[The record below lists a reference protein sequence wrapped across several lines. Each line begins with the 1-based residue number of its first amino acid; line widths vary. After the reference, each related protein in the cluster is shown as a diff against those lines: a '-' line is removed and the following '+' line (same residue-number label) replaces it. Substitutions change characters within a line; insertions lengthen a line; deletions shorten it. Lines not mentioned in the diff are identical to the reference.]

1 VWVSRWLW
9 IATFLAAGTL
19 LSVAAMLLRSRLAR
33 SHRLVLG
40 WLATTAILLLVAV
53 AALGW
58 AGGPDDAMTLLSE
71 YAQEAPF
78 AIDTILAFALILRR
92 YLPDG
97 DHATAAL
104 YGVVTT
110 LILRAGFLGAVT
122 RLLYSFSWLFYL
134 IGALLL
140 YTAFALVNGRHDQ
153 SAGHDGVSK
162 RWPARTVLKWGRR
175 QRTNGLAYLPPMA
188 VAVVLLTLEDPL
200 AWPDGG
206 PVYQTILA
214 NILALLPVPVLV
226 VYSEKLLSL
235 IRYLPTSLG
244 LVGSFL
250 GIKIVFI
257 ALHFNAMPFLNGA
270 HGVHWAPTISPYVS
284 FLVTAGTFAVAL
296 TVSLAHKRR
305 VDSRRQTAA
314 LPGPSTDLA
323 PEPRT
328 GLVSPPRTTA
338 LISGASP
345 SGPGPSLRTG
355 STATALTITAMA
367 GLVILTSIIAYH
379 RRSRRYRQ
387 RSTTPTAIPELEPG
401 SRS

>member
-1 VWVSRWLW
+1 VSRQCCCAVGWL
-9 IATFLAAGTL
+9 GP
-19 LSVAAMLLRSRLAR
+19 
-33 SHRLVLG
+33 HRLVLG

-134 IGALLL
+134 VGALLL

-162 RWPARTVLKWGRR
+162 RWPARTVVKWGRR
-175 QRTNGLAYLPPMA
+175 KRTNGLAYLPPMA

-257 ALHFNAMPFLNGA
+257 ALHVNAMPFLNGA

-284 FLVTAGTFAVAL
+284 VLGDCWGTFAVAL
-296 TVSLAHKRR
+296 TVSLATSDESTAAVRP
-305 VDSRRQTAA
+305 AA

-323 PEPRT
+323 PEPPT

-379 RRSRRYRQ
+379 RRSRR
-387 RSTTPTAIPELEPG
+387 
-401 SRS
+401 